1 MIDIT
6 NLSFKYSRKKFL
18 FENLN
23 LQLEQ
28 GHIFGLLGKNGA
40 GKSTLLK
47 HIAGLL
53 KPQQGKCSVFN
64 YEAGDRSPEMLE
76 DIFLIPEEFELPAQ
90 RLALYVKRNS
100 VFYPKYSEDQF
111 LKYLQEFELS
121 TDIILSKLSYGQK
134 KKFLLA
140 FGLACNARVL
150 ILDEPTNGLDIPSK
164 SQFRKIIAM
173 AMNEEK
179 IIIISTHQVRDLESM
194 IDYIIVL
201 EKGEIIFKKDIGQ
214 ISEKLRFE
222 HQIGEQV
229 QEEILYEEEVLGRR
243 AGILKNKSGMETRV
257 DLELLFNGLIQN
269 SSKINSYFNN

>member
-6 NLSFKYSRKKFL
+6 NLSFKYSRKKIL

-53 KPQQGKCSVFN
+53 KPQKGKCSVFN
-64 YEAGDRSPEMLE
+64 FEAGDRIPEMLE

-90 RLALYVKRNS
+90 SLALYVKRNS
-100 VFYPKYSEDQF
+100 VFYPKYSEEQF

-121 TDIILSKLSYGQK
+121 SDIILSKLSYGQK

>member
-1 MIDIT
+1 MIEIT
-6 NLSFKYSRKKFL
+6 NLSYNYSRKKCL

-47 HIAGLL
+47 HISGLL
-53 KPQQGKCSVFN
+53 KPKKGNCSVFN
-64 YEAGDRSPEMLE
+64 FRAKDRTPEMLE
-76 DIFLIPEEFELPAQ
+76 NIFLIPEEFELPSQ

-100 VFYPKYSEDQF
+100 VFYPKYSEEQF
-111 LKYLQEFELS
+111 IKYLNEFELS
-121 TDIILSKLSYGQK
+121 HDVILSKLSYGQK

-201 EKGEIIFKKDIGQ
+201 EKGEIIFKKDVGQ
-214 ISEKLRFE
+214 ISDKLRFE
-222 HQIGEQV
+222 HQITNQA

-243 AGILKNKSGMETRV
+243 VGILKNQSGMETRV
-257 DLELLFNGLIQN
+257 DLELLFNSLIQN